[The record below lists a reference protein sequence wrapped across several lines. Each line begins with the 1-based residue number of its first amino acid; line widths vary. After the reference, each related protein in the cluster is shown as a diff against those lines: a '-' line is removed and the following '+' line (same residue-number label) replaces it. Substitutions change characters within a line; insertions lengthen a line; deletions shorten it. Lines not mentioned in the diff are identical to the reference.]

1 MKKQRFSEHVKKQ
14 RFSEHVKKYHEKDYR
29 LIRDVATRW
38 SSTLLMIERVLK
50 LKDVCMK
57 KHMAEIS
64 SLLHRLLL
72 T

>member
-1 MKKQRFSEHVKKQ
+1 MQIRNSNVKKQ
-14 RFSEHVKKYHEKDYR
+14 RFSEHVAKYHEKDYR

-57 KHMAEIS
+57 KHTMAEIS
-64 SLLHRLLL
+64 SLLWHRLLL

>member
-1 MKKQRFSEHVKKQ
+1 MWIIQIRNSNVKKQ
-14 RFSEHVKKYHEKDYR
+14 RFSEYVVKHHGKDYK

-50 LKDVCMK
+50 LKKVHQK
-57 KHMAEIS
+57 Q
-64 SLLHRLLL
+64 